1 MHDTFGRV
9 IRAASSSEPAQT
21 SQALSSHTSTTLID
35 TRTHAQYPAAP
46 PRALVAPFLDA
57 HELAS
62 SSSSPSPPPGF
73 RPLHVDLS
81 GSPSRGS
88 PGAPRI
94 LSLNSSPGMS
104 EGLSVQYDN
113 KARPLSGTAGTA
125 AVTVQKW
132 KIHFAKPPSS
142 ATVVALPKPVPMATL
157 VQNLELDEDTV
168 GVWASFAPFLCS

>member
-1 MHDTFGRV
+1 
-9 IRAASSSEPAQT
+9 
-21 SQALSSHTSTTLID
+21 
-35 TRTHAQYPAAP
+35 
-46 PRALVAPFLDA
+46 
-57 HELAS
+57 
-62 SSSSPSPPPGF
+62 
-73 RPLHVDLS
+73 
-81 GSPSRGS
+81 
-88 PGAPRI
+88 
-94 LSLNSSPGMS
+94 MS